1 MLKNNLFRASF
12 GVLVLTLA
20 SISFADIAVIVNPG
34 NGISTLSDKDLKR
47 VYLGKTST
55 LPGGVSVVLS
65 DQKFG
70 GDTREQFYQKCCGVS
85 AQQARS
91 RWAGI
96 LFSGSG
102 QPPAEVGEGKDVVA
116 WVAGNKSAIG
126 YVDNSLVNETV
137 KVIKVLK

>member
-34 NGISTLSDKDLKR
+34 NGISNLSDKDLKR

-55 LPGGVSVVLS
+55 LPGGVGVVLS

-70 GDTREQFYQKCCGVS
+70 ADRKS
-85 AQQARS
+85 
-91 RWAGI
+91 
-96 LFSGSG
+96 
-102 QPPAEVGEGKDVVA
+102 VV
-116 WVAGNKSAIG
+116 
-126 YVDNSLVNETV
+126 
-137 KVIKVLK
+137 